1 MQKTGKL
8 SRWMLVALAAAGL
21 ALLALEVRAQD
32 GSATPQ
38 TAAREVAEVALGQ
51 VSRDIFETPK
61 PTPDD
66 AKVAEAVA
74 KGLKHIVSLQQDD
87 GSWRNDIGFKLGTGR
102 GAYRIIPGGSDRPH
116 IGVTALCCMALM
128 ANGHTVDRGEYQ
140 TNVRAGLAFVLRNID
155 SFGRISAHG
164 SRMYSHA
171 FATLFL
177 CEVYGMTGDL
187 TIRPALHRAVSFI
200 VKNQVSGVTEDGIT
214 FSTPNEGGWRYEPG
228 QQDADTSITV
238 CQVQAL
244 RAARNVG
251 FVVPQHAIDQARE
264 YIVGNYRPEAGYF
277 TYQPEAGFGRTS
289 MALTAAGVVSLQSAG
304 EYETYHSPSGV
315 LVDLQQALR
324 FIQANRPDSGRQLN
338 SRMLDFAFWY
348 GHYYAAQAFRQYGH
362 ARPDMWRNWNRQNRE
377 SFIAMQQP
385 NGAWQDEVGGN
396 DARYNAYATAM
407 ACLVLSIPNDYLPI
421 FQN

>member
-1 MQKTGKL
+1 M
-8 SRWMLVALAAAGL
+8 
-21 ALLALEVRAQD
+21 
-32 GSATPQ
+32 
-38 TAAREVAEVALGQ
+38 VAELSTTNI

-61 PTPDD
+61 PTADD
-66 AKVAEAVA
+66 ATVAAAVA

-87 GSWRNDIGFKLGTGR
+87 GSWRNDIGFKLGSGR
-102 GAYRIIPGGSDRPH
+102 GAYRVIPGGRDQPH
-116 IGVTALCCMALM
+116 IGVTSLCCMALM

-140 TNVRAGLAFVLRNID
+140 ANVRAGLSFVLRNID
-155 SFGRISAHG
+155 SFGRISANG

-187 TIRPALHRAVSFI
+187 RIRPALHRAVSFI
-200 VKNQVSGVTEDGIT
+200 IKNQVSGVTQDGIT
-214 FSTPNEGGWRYEPG
+214 FATPNNGGWRYEPG

-251 FVVPQHAIDQARE
+251 FVVPQQIIDSARE
-264 YIVGNYRPEAGYF
+264 YIVGNYRTELGYF
-277 TYQPEAGFGRTS
+277 TYQPEHGYGRTS

-304 EYETYHSPSGV
+304 EYETYHAPNGV

-324 FIQANRPDSGRQLN
+324 YIQNNRPDG
-338 SRMLDFAFWY
+338 SRNVSNMYSPDFAFWY

-377 SFIAMQQP
+377 NFLRMQKN
-385 NGAWQDEVGGN
+385 NGGWIDEVGG
-396 DARYNAYATAM
+396 DIPEYNAYATAM